1 MNAQYLDPVFG
12 RGYPAELFDHYRRV
26 SDLTFV
32 RDGDLETIARPIDL
46 LGVNYYRRH
55 TVTASRPPD
64 GLAEE
69 LPGSLGSL
77 VDRPAGRRRHRD
89 ALAHRAGGAH
99 RAAAWLSSASTRPLG
114 S

>member
-12 RGYPAELFDHYRRV
+12 RGYPAELFDRYRRV

-55 TVTASRPPD
+55 TVTASRPAD
-64 GLAEE
+64 GVADE
-69 LPGSLGSL
+69 LPGSLGAWSIVPPGVGVTAMRWPIEPEVL
-77 VDRPAGRRRHRD
+77 TELLGGSPARV
-89 ALAHRAGGAH
+89 RA
-99 RAAAWLSSASTRPLG
+99 RVG